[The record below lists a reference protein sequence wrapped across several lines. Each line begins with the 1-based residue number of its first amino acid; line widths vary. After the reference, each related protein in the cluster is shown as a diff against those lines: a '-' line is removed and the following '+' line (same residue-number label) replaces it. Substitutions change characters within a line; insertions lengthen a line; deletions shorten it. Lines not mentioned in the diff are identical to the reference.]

1 MITDASAVTR
11 PEASATASSRPQG
24 HGEPTGPT
32 IRRHRLGLELRR
44 FREAAGLRLED
55 AAAELSVAPST
66 LSRIETGKALT
77 RTSYLR
83 ELLDL
88 YGVAD
93 EKQREA
99 LASLARQGQRKSWW
113 ADHADLLPAGAAD
126 YYGLE
131 ASAAGIR
138 AYTAGA
144 VHGLLQTADY
154 AAAACRASSPG
165 LSAEDAASLAAIQHR
180 RQELMLRDGREM
192 RLVLDESALRRVIGS
207 AETMSGQ
214 LTHLAEAAA
223 SDHVA
228 IWVIPL
234 AAAHAVL
241 SPEFTLLTF
250 DSQAGT
256 AAAWTS
262 GIHGQVTVTTRVKD
276 VHHAAATFAAL
287 TRTALPPEESAC
299 LIRHLAETV
308 QDTPH

>member
-1 MITDASAVTR
+1 MRELAAGDDHGPAVPR
-11 PEASATASSRPQG
+11 L
-24 HGEPTGPT
+24 
-32 IRRHRLGLELRR
+32 RLGTALRHL
-44 FREAAGLRLED
+44 RETRSLRLED
-55 AAAELSVAPST
+55 VASKLGVAPST